1 MAKVTQYSSAH
12 LINEAG
18 VDPERWNRSPPES
31 EIQETIRAIEARNV
45 RLIRANDGDEA
56 LMIIQGLVPPG
67 SEVMNGSSTTLIEI
81 GFEQYL
87 QGRKSGWSD
96 LHLSITKENN
106 TEKRADLRR
115 RSVSADY
122 FLSGVNAI
130 ARTGELVGCDL
141 TGSRVGAWPF
151 AARKLILVSGINKIV
166 PTLSDA
172 LERIREYVYP
182 LESARAQHAYGV
194 PSRIGK
200 CVIVAYEA
208 VPNRITLVLVDDTLG
223 Y

>member
-1 MAKVTQYSSAH
+1 MAKVTQYSAAH

-96 LHLSITKENN
+96 LHL
-106 TEKRADLRR
+106 
-115 RSVSADY
+115 
-122 FLSGVNAI
+122 
-130 ARTGELVGCDL
+130 
-141 TGSRVGAWPF
+141 
-151 AARKLILVSGINKIV
+151 
-166 PTLSDA
+166 
-172 LERIREYVYP
+172 
-182 LESARAQHAYGV
+182 
-194 PSRIGK
+194 
-200 CVIVAYEA
+200 
-208 VPNRITLVLVDDTLG
+208 
-223 Y
+223 